1 MRRNIVKSLSQ
12 VYDNCMQNVLL
23 MIFPILLLVMTFFH
37 AVPAKKGLL
46 SDTFLNLNQSKNI
59 QASVCLAIILH
70 HLTQQITVYGMRPK
84 GPITLLNYIGY
95 LFTGLFFFFSGYG
108 LMASLNAKPD
118 YLKSFLKHRL
128 PAVLVPFWII
138 NILGVILTS
147 VLPGPKLK
155 PAEVISDITGI
166 TLINSNGWYII
177 EICLLYI
184 IFYVLFRLIKNRNAA
199 SALMCVATVLIIVYS
214 FLQGHDPEG
223 AKAHWFKGEWWYNS
237 TLTFV
242 FGIYFIQFKDKFS
255 GFCVKHYGKMISLF
269 AVLTVISVWGSIYA
283 QKFLGY
289 YHEPVHHGMR
299 DAAITLVIQTLSCII
314 FTTFILI
321 MNMKLS
327 IGNKPLLFI
336 RFMSLELFLVHGYF
350 LEKIFVR
357 VEMSDFLRFI
367 AVISCSILCC
377 IPIAGLVKFLVK
389 KLTALLFSK
398 RIKNDTLEQA
408 IREKR
413 QNKRLRLLAITIA
426 ILVIAAILYFA
437 VIRSF
442 AEKREYADECDR
454 LKSAS
459 VGETVLW
466 GRYDSNPSLPG
477 KEQISWIILEK
488 DSESA
493 LLVSEMGLAGS
504 YYHQHHTEISWKDCD
519 LRNLINSGPLSKS
532 FSTYELDNMLPIDED
547 LVSLLTAK
555 EAEEL
560 FSTDEDRELIITAVA
575 KAQGTNI
582 NDLSKHHEWD
592 MTNVKT
598 SWWWLK
604 GDNNESSITA
614 PIVTV
619 DGVISL
625 EEKYVNKPGG
635 AIRPV
640 IRVKIN

>member
-1 MRRNIVKSLSQ
+1 MRRNIVKSLSR

-70 HLTQQITVYGMRPK
+70 HLTQQITVYGMHPK

-108 LMASLNAKPD
+108 LMASLNARPD

-128 PAVLVPFWII
+128 PAVLIPFWVI

-147 VLPGPKLK
+147 ALPGPKLK
-155 PAEVISDITGI
+155 PAKVICDITGL

-177 EICLLYI
+177 EICMLYI
-184 IFYVLFRLIKNRNAA
+184 IFYVLFRFIKNRNAA
-199 SALMCVATVLIIVYS
+199 STLMCAATILIIIYA
-214 FLQGHDPEG
+214 FFQGHDPEG

-242 FGIYFIQFKDKFS
+242 FGIYFIRFKDRFS
-255 GFCVKHYGKMISLF
+255 DFCVKHYGKMVSLF
-269 AVLTVISVWGSIYA
+269 AVLTVISVCASIYA
-283 QKFLGY
+283 QNFLGY
-289 YHEPVHHGMR
+289 YHEPVHHGVR
-299 DAAITLVIQTLSCII
+299 DAAITLVIQTVSCII

-327 IGNKPLLFI
+327 IGNKSLHFI

-350 LEKIFVR
+350 LEKIFGR
-357 VEMSDFLRFI
+357 VEMNDFLRFI
-367 AVISCSILCC
+367 VVISSSILCC
-377 IPIAGLVKFLVK
+377 IPIAGLVGFIVK
-389 KLTALLFSK
+389 KMTALLLTK
-398 RIKNDTLEQA
+398 PIKNDTLEQA
-408 IREKR
+408 IKEKNQSKKIR
-413 QNKRLRLLAITIA
+413 ILTI
-426 ILVIAAILYFA
+426 IVISLVIAAVLYFA

-442 AEKREYADECDR
+442 VAKREYASECQQ
-454 LKSAS
+454 LQNTS
-459 VGETVLW
+459 VGDTVWW
-466 GRYDSNPSLPG
+466 GHCDTNSSIPG
-477 KEQISWIILEK
+477 KERISWIILEK

-493 LLVSEMGLAGS
+493 LLISEMGLAGS
-504 YYHQHHTEISWKDCD
+504 YYNQHHAEISWKDCD
-519 LRNLINSGPLSKS
+519 LRNLINSGQISKS
-532 FSTYELDNMLPIDED
+532 FSNYELDSMLPIDGD

-555 EAEEL
+555 EAKEL

-598 SWWWLK
+598 SWWWLR
-604 GDNNESSITA
+604 GDNTPSITA

-619 DGVISL
+619 DGVISPD
-625 EEKYVNKPGG
+625 EKYVNKPGG